1 MSAEKIIIAFTL
13 VPLAAVFAY
22 FFYSEKKRRQFLQ
35 PEIKEKV
42 FRCVQCGLVYTD
54 DNEVE
59 LSPCPK
65 CGTSNE
71 EFKF

>member
-13 VPLAAVFAY
+13 VPLAMVFAY

-35 PEIKEKV
+35 PETKEKV

-65 CGTSNE
+65 CGASNE